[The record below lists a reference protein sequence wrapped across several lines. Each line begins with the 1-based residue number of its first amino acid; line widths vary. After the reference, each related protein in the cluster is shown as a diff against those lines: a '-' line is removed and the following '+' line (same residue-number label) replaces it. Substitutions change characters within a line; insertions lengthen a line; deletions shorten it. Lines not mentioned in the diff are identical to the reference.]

1 MEKSGLY
8 RERQSADPLTQ
19 ALFED
24 NAIQDSCRKDN
35 MGSIKPRDESL
46 AWRESRSRSPSG
58 SAGTAPRRRAFS
70 RLMLFR
76 DLFPHFTFLRLLLI
90 DRACFFEC
98 CLKEFCDAFGASDLF
113 SFPLGA
119 CACLRRPS
127 AQREGVRAAPPHGRL
142 LPPHLF
148 KTSTRLDLISEF
160 SAFLLQNNLQL
171 FLHFKALSADTEFL
185 PLPRSARLWSAVSC
199 CRIHNAPH
207 HKNAHCK
214 NNRKNRRRTRLAC
227 SFRTCMILFLFLG
240 G

>member
-1 MEKSGLY
+1 MIICVKCENKRKQKAEPRKKEQKKILEKSGLY

-70 RLMLFR
+70 PLMLFR
-76 DLFPHFTFLRLLLI
+76 DLFFHFAFSGLLLTN
-90 DRACFFEC
+90 RAYFESR
-98 CLKEFCDAFGASDLF
+98 LKEFCDTFGTSDLF
-113 SFPLGA
+113 SLPLRA

-142 LPPHLF
+142 
-148 KTSTRLDLISEF
+148 
-160 SAFLLQNNLQL
+160 
-171 FLHFKALSADTEFL
+171 
-185 PLPRSARLWSAVSC
+185 C
-199 CRIHNAPH
+199 
-207 HKNAHCK
+207 
-214 NNRKNRRRTRLAC
+214 RRTC
-227 SFRTCMILFLFLG
+227 SRQAHA
-240 G
+240 